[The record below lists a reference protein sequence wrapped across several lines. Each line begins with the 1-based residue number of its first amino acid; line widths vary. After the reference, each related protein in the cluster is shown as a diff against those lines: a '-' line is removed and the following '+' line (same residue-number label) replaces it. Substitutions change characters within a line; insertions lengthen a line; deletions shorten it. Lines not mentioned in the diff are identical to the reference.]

1 MLRKLSFCC
10 GILVM
15 AALVGQAQTPATN
28 PLLAGGT
35 PVGNPMLKSV
45 GTPIPQAAPAVG
57 QKIGT
62 PPGGQPTQTS
72 PPPGFNFDLKN
83 VVAPV
88 NPEFLPPALRPQQN
102 QSLYDAAFKKWAE
115 AFGLVKPP
123 EQKNNFTPGMSRRN
137 RERVQERQWWRD

>member
-1 MLRKLSFCC
+1 
-10 GILVM
+10 
-15 AALVGQAQTPATN
+15 
-28 PLLAGGT
+28 
-35 PVGNPMLKSV
+35 MLKSV
-45 GTPIPQAAPAVG
+45 GTPIPQAAPQVG

-62 PPGGQPTQTS
+62 PPGGQPQS
-72 PPPGFNFDLKN
+72 PQPPPGFNFDLKN

-123 EQKNNFTPGMSRRN
+123 EQKIAFTPGMSRRN
-137 RERVQERQWWRD
+137 RERAKEREWWRD